1 MSSKRAHPRDAR
13 IWANRGITVEKHRMN
28 VDGTGVRGGSAF
40 ADASAIADPVTDPVA
55 EMATSAFGIKYL
67 FPWQRLVIA
76 NILDAAQASNDARL
90 TQTDARA
97 ATDATAGDEFHDE
110 DGALRG
116 QQIVLLPT
124 GAGKSLCF
132 QIPALFLDKPTL
144 VIYPLL
150 ALMGDQMRRM
160 DESALEAVIFRGG
173 QSPEERKAQFARLDG
188 SDGKP
193 PARLVIANPEVLVAS
208 EAVIGRLEKRG
219 ISHFAIDEAHCVAE
233 WGDSFRPSYLE
244 LKGVI
249 ERLKPSAVT
258 AFTAT
263 ASPPVLARIAEAL
276 FGGQAHV
283 VRGDTDRPNIK
294 YRVVKCRA
302 KNPALV
308 REVASRARPM
318 VVFCA
323 TRGGTEKTARMLRE
337 ILRDEDIRFYHAGL
351 LKEEKQAVE
360 AWFHGHGRA
369 ILCCTCAW
377 GMGVDK
383 KDIRTVIHKD
393 APPTVEA
400 YVQEAG
406 RGGRDGL
413 DSEAILLWS
422 RDDEAKIAKKADRS
436 AVFLRYAVGADCR
449 RDVILRALGDP
460 GAGADASEGKT
471 VACSGCDVCDGTA
484 DTAERDADI
493 VIEAVRRNSHAY
505 TKADL
510 ADLLYRRG
518 NALSRE
524 RYGFAQWRL
533 ADFSLM
539 IDSLARDGSIK
550 VLDRWSFRGKLAPPP
565 ARD

>member
-1 MSSKRAHPRDAR
+1 M
-13 IWANRGITVEKHRMN
+13 HRMK
-28 VDGTGVRGGSAF
+28 VDTTSGCGDNSVFT
-40 ADASAIADPVTDPVA
+40 DASAVADPVA

-76 NILDAAQASNDARL
+76 NILDAVQASNDARD
-90 TQTDARA
+90 TPDARNA
-97 ATDATAGDEFHDE
+97 VAGDTPDILAGDELHDE

-150 ALMGDQMRRM
+150 ALMSDQMRRM
-160 DESALEAVIFRGG
+160 NESALEAVIFRGG

-244 LKGVI
+244 LGGVI
-249 ERLKPSAVT
+249 ERLRPSAVT

-263 ASPPVLARIAEAL
+263 ASPPVLARIADAL

-294 YRVVKCRA
+294 YRVVACRA
-302 KNPALV
+302 KAPALV
-308 REVASRARPM
+308 REVASRERPM
-318 VVFCA
+318 VIFCA

-337 ILRDEDIRFYHAGL
+337 ILHDEDILFYHAGL
-351 LKEEKQAVE
+351 RKEEKQAVE
-360 AWFHGHGRA
+360 AWFHGHARA

-413 DSEAILLWS
+413 DAEAVLLWS
-422 RDDEAKIAKKADRS
+422 MDDATKIAKKADRS
-436 AVFLRYAVGADCR
+436 SIFLKYAECSGCR

-460 GAGADASEGKT
+460 GAGADAPEGKT

-484 DTAERDADI
+484 IRHERDAEI
-493 VIEAVRRNSHAY
+493 VVEAVRKNSHAY
-505 TKADL
+505 TKAEL
-510 ADLLYRRG
+510 AEYLYERG

-524 RYGFAQWRL
+524 RHGFAQWRL

-539 IDSLARDGSIK
+539 IDSLLKDGSLRE
-550 VLDRWSFRGKLAPPP
+550 LDRWPFRGKLALTPV
-565 ARD
+565 RG

>member
-1 MSSKRAHPRDAR
+1 MS
-13 IWANRGITVEKHRMN
+13 E
-28 VDGTGVRGGSAF
+28 AF
-40 ADASAIADPVTDPVA
+40 PENDPVA
-55 EMATSAFGIKYL
+55 EMARTAFGIKYL

-76 NILDAAQASNDARL
+76 NILDAAQAAESVRDERARDGL
-90 TQTDARA
+90 SRDNSACPA
-97 ATDATAGDEFHDE
+97 GSAGDGFAGDELHDE

-132 QIPALFLDKPTL
+132 QIPALFLEKPTL

-160 DESALEAVIFRGG
+160 SESSLEAIIFRGG

-193 PARLVIANPEVLVAS
+193 PARLIIANPEVLVAS
-208 EAVIGRLEKRG
+208 DAVISRLEKRG

-249 ERLKPSAVT
+249 ERLKPATIT

-302 KNPALV
+302 KQPALV

-318 VVFCA
+318 VIFCA

-351 LKEEKQAVE
+351 RKEEKQAVE
-360 AWFHGHGRA
+360 SWFHGHERA

-383 KDIRTVIHKD
+383 KDIRTVIHRD

-413 DSEAILLWS
+413 DAEAVLLWS
-422 RDDEAKIAKKADRS
+422 RDDALKIAKKADRS
-436 AVFLRYAVGADCR
+436 TIFLQYAEGNGCR

-460 GAGADASEGKT
+460 GAGEDAAEGKT

-484 DTAERDADI
+484 VDHEKDAEI
-493 VIEAVRRNSHAY
+493 VIEAVRKNSHAY
-505 TKADL
+505 TKDEL
-510 ADLLYRRG
+510 AELLYATG
-518 NALSRE
+518 NRISRE
-524 RYGFAQWRL
+524 RHGYAQWRL
-533 ADFSLM
+533 ADFTRM
-539 IDSLARDGSIK
+539 IDSLVKDGS
-550 VLDRWSFRGKLAPPP
+550 VRELQRWPFRGKLA
-565 ARD
+565 R